1 MSRKKLADMTEAE
14 LNRHYREMKIRKDS
28 KALRKYSDRLH
39 REVKNYGRKFDAVA
53 INQRKS
59 RALALGECA
68 MQAMEDVQQE
78 AMRHKFKPDSLYY
91 VIHEEPVKDETG
103 KKYFHEMVMWA
114 VTSYEPAHTEEEIQ
128 KELEETFEKMMR
140 ETDEL
145 YPAEEEKHEEVGE
158 G

>member
-1 MSRKKLADMTEAE
+1 MNGKKLKDMTEAE
-14 LNRHYREMKIRKDS
+14 LNKHYRELRIRRNCKE
-28 KALRKYSDRLH
+28 LRKYADRLH
-39 REVKNYGRKFDAVA
+39 REVKNYGRKFEAIA

-59 RALALGECA
+59 RALAMGECA
-68 MQAMEDVQQE
+68 LKALEDVRAE
-78 AMRHKFKPDSLYY
+78 SKKHYFKPDSRYY
-91 VIHEEPVKDETG
+91 IISERPERDENG

-114 VTSYEPAHTEEEIQ
+114 ATSYEPAHTEEEIQ

-145 YPAEEEKHEEVGE
+145 YPAEEKDGQ

>member
-14 LNRHYREMKIRKDS
+14 LNAHYREQKIKKDS
-28 KALRKYSDRLH
+28 KALRKYAERL
-39 REVKNYGRKFDAVA
+39 RMTVKNYGRKFDAVA

-68 MQAMEDVQQE
+68 MKAMEDVQAE
-78 AMRHKFKPDSLYY
+78 AMKHKFKPDSLYY
-91 VIHEEPVKDETG
+91 ILHEEPVKDETG
-103 KKYFHEMVMWA
+103 KKFFHEMVMWA
-114 VTSYEPAHTEEEIQ
+114 VTSYEPAYTEEEIQ

-145 YPAEEEKHEEVGE
+145 YPAEEKDGQ